1 MMSTRAAVAVV
12 AAGALV
18 AALGFASVGAAGS
31 GPCEHRGKHH
41 RPPGKFIEKNA
52 ERLGLDPEKTG
63 EIRAM
68 LEESYAESEGIHA
81 QLREAR
87 RSLHELLAEDLPD
100 RDQVM
105 KQVEKIGELEIKAE
119 KHKLDT
125 MLEVRAMLSE
135 EQRAELVEIRREK
148 RERRFAPMHEACAGD
163 FERLCPDIEPG
174 RELFR
179 CLRQSSEELSDTCRE
194 AIQAKHSKYDK
205 HGKCKQCGKEGGC
218 EEGCER
224 CGHH

>member
-1 MMSTRAAVAVV
+1 MMSTRAALALV

-31 GPCEHRGKHH
+31 GPREHRGKHH

-52 ERLGLDPEKTG
+52 ERLGLDPETTG
-63 EIRAM
+63 EIRTM
-68 LEESYAESEGIHA
+68 FEESYAESEEIHA
-81 QLREAR
+81 QLREAK
-87 RSLHELLAEDLPD
+87 RSLHGLLAEDLPD

-105 KQVEKIGELEIKAE
+105 KQVEKIGELEIKAQ

-135 EQRAELVEIRREK
+135 KQRAELVEIRREK
-148 RERRFAPMHEACAGD
+148 RERRFARMHEACTED

-179 CLRQSSEELSDTCRE
+179 CLRQSSEELSDSCRE
-194 AIQAKHSKYDK
+194 AMHSKHDK
-205 HGKCKQCGKEGGC
+205 YSKCEQCGKEGGC
-218 EEGCER
+218 EGCKP
-224 CGHH
+224 CGNH

>member
-18 AALGFASVGAAGS
+18 AALGFANVGAAGD
-31 GPCEHRGKHH
+31 GPCKHRGKQH

-52 ERLGLDPEKTG
+52 ERLGLDPETTG

-68 LEESYAESEGIHA
+68 LEKSYAESEAIHTE
-81 QLREAR
+81 LREAK
-87 RSLHELLAEDLPD
+87 RSLHGLLAEDLPD
-100 RDQVM
+100 RDRVM
-105 KQVEKIGELEIKAE
+105 KQAEKIGELETKAE
-119 KHKLDT
+119 KHKLGT
-125 MLEVRAMLSE
+125 MLEVRATLSK

-148 RERRFAPMHEACAGD
+148 RERHFAPMHEACAED

-194 AIQAKHSKYDK
+194 AMHTKRDK
-205 HGKCKQCGKEGGC
+205 HAGC
-218 EEGCER
+218 EGCER
-224 CGHH
+224 CRNH

>member
-18 AALGFASVGAAGS
+18 AALGFANVGAAGDC
-31 GPCEHRGKHH
+31 PRKHRGKHH

-52 ERLGLDPEKTG
+52 ERLGLDPETTG

-68 LEESYAESEGIHA
+68 LEESYAESEAIHA
-81 QLREAR
+81 ELREAK
-87 RSLHELLAEDLPD
+87 RSLHGLLAKDLPD
-100 RDQVM
+100 RDRVM
-105 KQVEKIGELEIKAE
+105 KQVEKIGELETKAE
-119 KHKLDT
+119 KHKLGT
-125 MLEVRAMLSE
+125 MLEVRATLSE

-148 RERRFAPMHEACAGD
+148 RERRFAPMQEACAED

-179 CLRQSSEELSDTCRE
+179 CLRQNSEELSDSCRE
-194 AIQAKHSKYDK
+194 AMHSKHDK
-205 HGKCKQCGKEGGC
+205 YGKCEQCGKEGGC
-218 EEGCER
+218 EGCER
-224 CGHH
+224 CEHH